1 MSLMIS
7 RRRLGRLGA
16 FLATAAIGLGPGHT
30 VSAQPAAHGFVW
42 FAELV
47 SADRAA
53 KTVTV
58 KARVESHVVRTL
70 EPLTPGTRVALVW
83 SQFNGEADAVRYVER
98 IETMPADSGGYIV
111 RGQFVA
117 SDAAGTTLTFIT
129 LASDRVL
136 AALASARPGTL
147 IRMTASML
155 EAPASAVALNEGP
168 KPRPVKA
175 ADAEPVAEVANAAGT
190 WLIETAIMSNP
201 IKLTC
206 PLVQDGAKLTGSC
219 GGAPPGEVTLTK
231 GGVKDRTVSFQFD
244 VTSFGPALVFS
255 LKGDLDAQG
264 TAMKGMVSV
273 SGFDAPFTAVKQ

>member
-1 MSLMIS
+1 MITT
-7 RRRLGRLGA
+7 RRLGAL
-16 FLATAAIGLGPGHT
+16 LATAAIA
-30 VSAQPAAHGFVW
+30 VSAGRFVAAQRPAHTFVW
-42 FAELV
+42 FGELV

-58 KARVESHVVRTL
+58 KARLESHVARTL
-70 EPLTPGTRVALVW
+70 QTLTPGTRVALVW
-83 SQFNGEADAVRYVER
+83 TQFNGEADAVRYVER
-98 IETMPADSGGYIV
+98 IETMPADSGGFIV

-117 SDAAGTTLTFIT
+117 ADAAGPTLTFVT
-129 LASDRVL
+129 GASDKVL
-136 AALASARPGTL
+136 DTLGSAKPGTP

-155 EAPASAVALNEGP
+155 EAPASAVALNEAP
-168 KPRPVKA
+168 KPRPVKVA
-175 ADAEPVAEVANAAGT
+175 VAEPVADVANAAGT

-201 IKLTC
+201 IKLKC

-219 GGAPPGEVTLTK
+219 GGAPLGEVTLTK

-273 SGFDAPFTAVKQ
+273 SGFDAPFTAIRQ